1 MARLAGRHIGDV
13 TPKMQRFPWVM
24 RERHM
29 ASHPSVT
36 RCDVSAPYRHTVTSR
51 HTPLRGVTDV
61 TCDAGGRDHRFHR
74 RAYRPVAR
82 RTEPYQWRTST
93 TSGHFHHIDID
104 SIMLDPTCGSGSAV
118 RAG

>member
-1 MARLAGRHIGDV
+1 MAQLSGRHIGDV
-13 TPKMQRFPWVM
+13 TPKMQRFPRVM

-36 RCDVSAPYRHTVTSR
+36 RCDVSTPYRHTVTSR

-61 TCDAGGRDHRFHR
+61 TCDAGVRDHRFHR

-82 RTEPYQWRTST
+82 RTEPYPVGEYHYDAFRSSRRPQQR
-93 TSGHFHHIDID
+93 
-104 SIMLDPTCGSGSAV
+104 CA
-118 RAG
+118 

>member
-1 MARLAGRHIGDV
+1 
-13 TPKMQRFPWVM
+13 
-24 RERHM
+24 M

-36 RCDVSAPYRHTVTSR
+36 RCDVSAPSRHTVTSR

-61 TCDAGGRDHRFHR
+61 TCDAGVHNHRFHR
-74 RAYRPVAR
+74 RAYRIGR

-104 SIMLDPTCGSGSAV
+104 SIMLDPAYGSESAI
-118 RAG
+118 RAAESLGAKPPPLDMARPKMG

>member
-1 MARLAGRHIGDV
+1 VARLVGRHIADV
-13 TPKMQRFPWVM
+13 TPKMQIFSWVM
-24 RERHM
+24 TERHM

-61 TCDAGGRDHRFHR
+61 TCDAGVRDHRFHR

-82 RTEPYQWRTST
+82 RTEPYQ
-93 TSGHFHHIDID
+93 
-104 SIMLDPTCGSGSAV
+104 PTFSAAQSNSGSIGAPTKRCCARSGKSGV
-118 RAG
+118 N